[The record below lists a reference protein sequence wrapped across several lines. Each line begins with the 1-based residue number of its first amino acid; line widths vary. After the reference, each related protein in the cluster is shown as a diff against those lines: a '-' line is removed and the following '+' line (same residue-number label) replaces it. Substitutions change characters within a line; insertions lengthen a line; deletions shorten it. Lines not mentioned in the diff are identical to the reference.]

1 MADEQQLGYRSCVG
15 REQDKHSKPPRTK
28 PGAAS
33 KSAKLIQD
41 LCEEDGSALNPTG
54 LFIEDILGLIK
65 SERHRNFFQAVG
77 QLSLNTPRVI
87 AHPRAYHQ
95 TPTPPPQPEM
105 PSDTHMSGS
114 QSEQE
119 VVESKAL
126 EQMSFSEF
134 IRFLQSVPQQ
144 KPFQAVHP
152 TSTRGRPPNVTKFKG
167 RKGHNQPTRLLP
179 RRTGS
184 GSCGNCREPGHN
196 ARTCRS
202 FREDTVV

>member
-1 MADEQQLGYRSCVG
+1 MADEQRLGYRICVG
-15 REQDKHSKPPRTK
+15 RKQDKHSKPPRTK

-33 KSAKLIQD
+33 NSAKLIQD
-41 LCEEDGSALNPTG
+41 LFEEDGSALNPTG
-54 LFIEDILGLIK
+54 LFIEDIVGLIK
-65 SERHRNFFQAVG
+65 SERHRSFVQEAG
-77 QLSLNTPRVI
+77 LLSLNTPRVI
-87 AHPRAYHQ
+87 AHSRVHHQ

-119 VVESKAL
+119 VVELKAL
-126 EQMSFSEF
+126 DQMSFSEV

-144 KPFQAVHP
+144 KPLQAVHP
-152 TSTRGRPPNVTKFKG
+152 TGTRGRPPNVTKFKR

-184 GSCGNCREPGHN
+184 SSCRNCREPGHN